1 MSDSGHEDPFSD
13 DEDLDDLERLEKH
26 ADEDR
31 DKEQDDADADEAP
44 SAADGD
50 PDLF

>member
-1 MSDSGHEDPFSD
+1 MSGRGHEDPDSD
-13 DEDLDDLERLEKH
+13 EGLDDVERAAKH

-31 DKEQDDADADEAP
+31 DKEQDHADADVAP
-44 SAADGD
+44 SEADGD

>member
-1 MSDSGHEDPFSD
+1 MSDARHEDPEP
-13 DEDLDDLERLEKH
+13 DEGLDDVERAAKH

-31 DKEQDDADADEAP
+31 DKEQDHADADVAP
-44 SAADGD
+44 SEADGD

>member
-1 MSDSGHEDPFSD
+1 MSDPTHEDPD
-13 DEDLDDLERLEKH
+13 NDEGLDDLERLAKH

-31 DKEQDDADADEAP
+31 DKEQDHADADVAP
-44 SAADGD
+44 SDADGD

>member
-1 MSDSGHEDPFSD
+1 MTDPRHDDPDSDEG
-13 DEDLDDLERLEKH
+13 LDDVERAAKH

-31 DKEQDDADADEAP
+31 DKEQDHADADVAP
-44 SAADGD
+44 SDADGD

>member
-1 MSDSGHEDPFSD
+1 MSDPSHDDPDSD
-13 DEDLDDLERLEKH
+13 EGLDDVERAAKH

-31 DKEQDDADADEAP
+31 AKEQDNADADVAP
-44 SAADGD
+44 DAADGD